1 MVLGGWM
8 SKKCPNCGKEIL
20 SDADFCGFCGVS
32 LNDSKENFLKN
43 KFSRKIIVFSILVI
57 VVICFAAIGIISLV
71 NTTSDDSPITVISCY
86 PKFEPYFNETWIY
99 VIGVANRDLGIENQ
113 MICADYGKIF
123 TVNGTVIECAGSAE
137 ESVVKKGEKLHL
149 AICPYERLNQTAE
162 KITFNVTCLTEKDEN
177 INYGN
182 VTAYVTNK
190 K

>member
-1 MVLGGWM
+1 MVLGGRM

-86 PKFEPYFNETWIY
+86 PKYEPYFNETWIY

-113 MICADYGKIF
+113 MIFADYGKIT
-123 TVNGTVIECAGSAE
+123 TVNGTVIECDGGAE
-137 ESVVKKGEKLHL
+137 EYVVKKGEKLHL
-149 AICPYERLNQTAE
+149 AIIPYERLNETAE
-162 KITFNVTCLTEKDEN
+162 IITFNLTCLTENGEI